1 MIYDYVESVL
11 DAMPDDQGNDP
22 GGPGY
27 TARTWRLSTVPGDEI
42 KTPLYIYTI
51 ETNIDTDVRTPKI
64 KLYVAGIDVQGIYS
78 KQGDAKTFLRVAL
91 GHLDSI
97 NGTGND
103 VEVFYS
109 DVTAYNID
117 SVDPE
122 GNSRIPLFV
131 AYVTLSARFND
142 V

>member
-1 MIYDYVESVL
+1 M
-11 DAMPDDQGNDP
+11 
-22 GGPGY
+22 
-27 TARTWRLSTVPGDEI
+27 
-42 KTPLYIYTI
+42 
-51 ETNIDTDVRTPKI
+51 RTPKI
-64 KLYVAGIDVQGIYS
+64 KAYVAGIDVQGIYS

-91 GHLDSI
+91 GHLESI